1 MLSQFFIL
9 SARGDTIISR
19 DFRGDLVKG
28 TNEIFFRKAKL
39 YKGDLPPAI
48 NLEGINFLHLKKGG
62 LYLLATTIRNV
73 SPSYVFDLL
82 MHVAKMIKD
91 YCGVLTEESI
101 RKNFVLIYEIIDEA
115 IDYGYAQSTSTDQ
128 VRPFI
133 VNEAVA
139 VTSSLFS
146 FRPSFMTTSA
156 PYTAV
161 QRPMTSKKN
170 KNEIFVDVYE
180 KITALFNVSGY
191 LINSSI
197 DGCIQMKSYLQ
208 ENPQLKLALN
218 EDLVVDK
225 SSGGYGNVGLDDF
238 NFHECVD
245 VSEFKDYKILTINPP
260 EGEFVLMNYRI
271 KGEYQTP
278 FKIFYFVDEITPY
291 KFDFTIKIR
300 ALFSE
305 KQFGS
310 NLLIKYNLPKTTNSV
325 AFEVAGKPT
334 GHKAEYKELEKVAE
348 WSVKKV
354 VGGTELGLKTKASLN
369 SPCNPKEVGQI
380 SMAFEIPM
388 YSVSNLQI
396 KYLRIVEQGK
406 PTNPYRWV
414 RYITQSSSYVC
425 RI

>member
-1 MLSQFFIL
+1 MLSQFYIL

-39 YKGDLPPAI
+39 WKGDLPPVI

-62 LYLLATTIRNV
+62 LYLVATTIRNV
-73 SPSYVFDLL
+73 SPSYVLDLL
-82 MHVAKMIKD
+82 QIVAKLIKD

-101 RKNFVLIYEIIDEA
+101 RKNFTLIYEIIDEA

-128 VRPFI
+128 LRPYI
-133 VNEAVA
+133 VNEALSVEN
-139 VTSSLFS
+139 SLFT
-146 FRPSFMTTSA
+146 FRPSFLSNSA

-161 QRPMTSKKN
+161 QRPMTGKGV

-180 KITALFNVSGY
+180 KITALFDVKGY
-191 LINSSI
+191 LINSAI

-208 ENPQLKLALN
+208 GNPQLKLALN
-218 EDLVVDK
+218 EDLVLNK
-225 SSGGYGNVGLDDF
+225 SGGSYGSAALDDF
-238 NFHECVD
+238 NFHEGVNT
-245 VSEFKDYKILTINPP
+245 SEFNDFKILTINPP
-260 EGEFVLMNYRI
+260 EGEFVVMNYRI

-278 FKIFYFVDEITPY
+278 FRIFHFIDEITPY
-291 KFDFTIKIR
+291 KLDFTIRIR
-300 ALFSE
+300 ALFTD

-310 NLLIKYNLPKTTNSV
+310 NVVVKFTMPKTTTSV
-325 AFEVAGKPT
+325 SFEQLTKVANQKT
-334 GHKAEYKELEKVAE
+334 EYKDNEKLSE
-348 WSVKKV
+348 WSVKKFT
-354 VGGTELGLKTKASLN
+354 GGSEIALKVRTSLSGPCSQKEL
-369 SPCNPKEVGQI
+369 GQI
-380 SMAFEIPM
+380 SMNFEIPM

-396 KYLRIVEQGK
+396 KYLRVVEPGK
-406 PTNPYRWV
+406 QTTPYRWV

>member
-19 DFRGDLVKG
+19 DFRGDLIKG

-62 LYLLATTIRNV
+62 LYLLATTTRNV

-82 MHVAKMIKD
+82 THVAKMIKD

-101 RKNFVLIYEIIDEA
+101 RKNFVLIYEIVDEA
-115 IDYGYAQSTSTDQ
+115 IDFGYAQSTSTDI

-133 VNEAVA
+133 VNDAVSIS
-139 VTSSLFS
+139 TSLFS
-146 FRPSFMTTSA
+146 FRPSFMSSSA

-161 QRPMTSKKN
+161 QRPMTGKKA

-180 KITALFNVSGY
+180 KITALFNVNGQ

-208 ENPQLKLALN
+208 GNPQLKLALN
-218 EDLVVDK
+218 EDLVLDK
-225 SSGGYGNVGLDDF
+225 SAGSYGTAGLDDF
-238 NFHECVD
+238 NFHECVNI
-245 VSEFKDYKILTINPP
+245 SEFSDFKILTIEPP

-271 KGEYQTP
+271 KGDYQTP
-278 FKIFYFVDEITPY
+278 FRIFHYIDELTPY

-305 KQFGS
+305 KQYAS
-310 NLLIKYNLPKTTNSV
+310 NVSVKFNLPKNSTSV
-325 AFEVAGKPT
+325 AFELQPKAT
-334 GHKAEYKELEKVAE
+334 GHKTEYKESERAAE
-348 WSVKKV
+348 WTVKKV
-354 VGGTELGLKTKASLN
+354 TGGNELVLKTKASL
-369 SPCNPKEVGQI
+369 S
-380 SMAFEIPM
+380 AFR
-388 YSVSNLQI
+388 L
-396 KYLRIVEQGK
+396 LRM
-406 PTNPYRWV
+406 
-414 RYITQSSSYVC
+414 
-425 RI
+425 

>member
-39 YKGDLPPAI
+39 CKGDLPPAV

-62 LYLLATTIRNV
+62 LYLLGTTIRNI
-73 SPSYVFDLL
+73 SPSYVFDLIT
-82 MHVAKMIKD
+82 HIAKMIKD

-101 RKNFVLIYEIIDEA
+101 RKNFVLVYEIIDEA

-128 VRPFI
+128 IRNYI
-133 VNEAVA
+133 VNEPVS
-139 VTSSLFS
+139 VETSLFS
-146 FRPSFMTTSA
+146 FRPSFLSNSA

-161 QRPMTSKKN
+161 QRPMNSKKS
-170 KNEIFVDVYE
+170 KNEIFVDIYE

-191 LINSSI
+191 LVNSSI

-208 ENPQLKLALN
+208 GNPQLKLALN
-218 EDLVVDK
+218 EDLVLDK
-225 SSGGYGNVGLDDF
+225 SSGGYGSVGLDDF
-238 NFHECVD
+238 NFHECVNT
-245 VSEFKDYKILTINPP
+245 SEFSDFKILTINPP
-260 EGEFVLMNYRI
+260 EGEFVVMNYRI
-271 KGEYQTP
+271 KGDYQTP
-278 FKIFYFVDEITPY
+278 FRIFHFFDEISMY
-291 KFDFTIKIR
+291 KFDFTVKIR
-300 ALFSE
+300 ALFGE

-310 NLLIKYNLPKTTNSV
+310 NVLVKFNVPKNATCVSFELPPKTSGQKT
-325 AFEVAGKPT
+325 
-334 GHKAEYKELEKVAE
+334 EYKESERLVE
-348 WSVKKV
+348 WSIKKLT
-354 VGGTELGLKTKASLN
+354 GGTEMSLKTKVSL
-369 SPCNPKEVGQI
+369 SAPCNPKEVSQI
-380 SMAFEIPM
+380 SMIFEIPM

-396 KYLRIVEQGK
+396 KYLRIVEPGK
-406 PTNPYRWV
+406 TTNPYRWV